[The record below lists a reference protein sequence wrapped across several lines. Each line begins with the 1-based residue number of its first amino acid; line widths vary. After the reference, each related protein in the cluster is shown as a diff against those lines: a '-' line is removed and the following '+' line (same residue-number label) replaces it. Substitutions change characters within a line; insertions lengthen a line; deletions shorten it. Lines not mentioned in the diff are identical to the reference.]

1 MNSNSSHERRFA
13 SLALTFAILLSAFA
27 LTAPRAEASPGALNI
42 VVIHSSCY
50 ATTNANLV
58 AGLRAEPG
66 VASVTEIESEDPTQ
80 DGGSGYT
87 PTAGDLANADAV
99 VMKNDCRWADSNALG
114 DLIADFQDRG
124 GVVFADTWN
133 FWDETIDPGYAI
145 KGRWG
150 FGGYGPFLPL
160 VSGADVTQTLGA
172 FDPAHPF
179 FSGVGSFKN
188 IYTYDNTVLSNG
200 ASRLA
205 SWDNGSVA
213 LAVKGRAVA
222 FNGFF
227 SDSASSYGEYGRLVV
242 NSIKSLGARAVS
254 VSVAGDGKGTV
265 SSSAGALACAASC
278 DGSFRRE
285 HRWC

>member
-160 VSGADVTQTLGA
+160 V
-172 FDPAHPF
+172 
-179 FSGVGSFKN
+179 
-188 IYTYDNTVLSNG
+188 
-200 ASRLA
+200 
-205 SWDNGSVA
+205 
-213 LAVKGRAVA
+213 
-222 FNGFF
+222 
-227 SDSASSYGEYGRLVV
+227 
-242 NSIKSLGARAVS
+242 
-254 VSVAGDGKGTV
+254 
-265 SSSAGALACAASC
+265 
-278 DGSFRRE
+278 
-285 HRWC
+285 